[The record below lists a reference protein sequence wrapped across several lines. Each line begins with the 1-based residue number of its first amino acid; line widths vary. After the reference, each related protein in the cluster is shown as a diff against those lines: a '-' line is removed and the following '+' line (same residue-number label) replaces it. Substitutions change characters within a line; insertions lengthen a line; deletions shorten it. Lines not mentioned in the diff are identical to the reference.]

1 MFWLLLL
8 FCRVSVRPQGKSH
21 LFISLVF
28 VVVATVVAV
37 VVVVVVLVV
46 VVLATVVVTVVVVA
60 VVVVA
65 VVVVVAYKSPHSPLP
80 LSSTRNIWNI
90 GVRNGQPA

>member
-28 VVVATVVAV
+28 VVVATVVA